1 MSAISSLSPGTNSYA
16 TSSQNDVAQ
25 FIQDFNAVGS
35 ALQSGSVSDAQSALA
50 TLQQNL
56 PGNSTASASQPFGR
70 NSAANTDY
78 QNLTSALQSSNLS
91 GAQQAFASLQKD
103 LQGTGKTGKGHGHHH
118 HHHGSGSAPA
128 TSSTST
134 ATTTPATSTNS
145 TTASST
151 IAADDATDNLLLNVL
166 A

>member
-1 MSAISSLSPGTNSYA
+1 MSAISSLSPSTNSYA

-103 LQGTGKTGKGHGHHH
+103 LQGTGKGHGHHH